1 MTNLRHKT
9 VLITGAT
16 SGIGKAIAFL
26 LAKKECNLVC
36 VGRNRERLEN
46 LKNEIKDNISFDSF
60 ECDITYEKEII
71 DLIERISDKNIKIDI
86 LIHSAGI
93 IRTNSV
99 FNSTIEEYNLHFNLN
114 VKAPY
119 LITKLFLSNLI
130 ENKGQVVF
138 INSSVIQQ
146 AKPNQSLYS
155 ASKCAL
161 MGFTDSLRQEVNE
174 FGVRVIAIYPGKTAS
189 PMQQALYE
197 NENKHYNSGMLLQT
211 SDVASIVVNAL
222 ELSKTAEV
230 TDLFIRPLMKN

>member
-1 MTNLRHKT
+1 MTSLRHKT

-36 VGRNRERLEN
+36 VGRNSERLEK
-46 LKNEIKDNISFDSF
+46 LKNEIKEIISFDSF
-60 ECDITYEKEII
+60 ECDIANENEII

-119 LITKLFLSNLI
+119 LITKLFLSNLL

-161 MGFTDSLRQEVNE
+161 KGFTDSLRQEVNE

-197 NENKHYNSGMLLQT
+197 NENRHYNSGMLLQT
-211 SDVASIVVNAL
+211 SDVASIIVNAL
-222 ELSKTAEV
+222 EISETAEV